1 MFGRIICFGVL
12 FSAVVAAAHGDTLTL
27 IDGVS
32 VDGKV
37 TQLPDGMYQLEVKGR
52 TLFYR
57 PDEVQS
63 LEMNEKTGV
72 IDRQAAI
79 EAWKRHEQELTTL
92 TGLDPEQ
99 RRRVEPIVDRL
110 QLEEE
115 RVAAR
120 NELIGIH
127 KELDLFKYLQFRFEE
142 ASHRLSPWI
151 LEAMCYLDSSR
162 ALPLARDCVLH
173 PYFGT
178 RAKAI
183 EMLGAMKDV
192 SSAPLIARG
201 LVDHKPEVQYL
212 AAAALGALG
221 AKPAT
226 PALIEMLASAD
237 PRVRTAARD
246 SLLALWAPELGETK
260 PETPDQ
266 WQQVWTAHSATVG
279 QPITTASLL
288 PLVEPGMEFQNE

>member
-1 MFGRIICFGVL
+1 MLHKALCLVAML
-12 FSAVVAAAHGDTLTL
+12 AAAAIGVHADTLRL
-27 IDGVS
+27 NNGVT

-37 TQLPDGMYQLEVKGR
+37 TQSPDGMYQLEVKGR
-52 TLFYR
+52 TLIYQ
-57 PDEVQS
+57 PGEVLS
-63 LEMNEKTGV
+63 FEKNDRTGV

-79 EAWKRHEQELTTL
+79 EEWKRREQELTEI

-99 RRRVEPIVDRL
+99 RQRVEPIVDRL

-120 NELIGIH
+120 NELIAIH
-127 KELDLFKYLQFRFEE
+127 KELDLFKYLQYRFEE

-151 LEAMCYLDSSR
+151 LEALCYLDSGR
-162 ALPLARDCVLH
+162 AAPLARDCVLH

-183 EMLGAMKDV
+183 EVLGAMKDT
-192 SSAPLIARG
+192 SSDLLIARG
-201 LVDHKPEVQYL
+201 LVDHKPQVVYM
-212 AAAALGALG
+212 AATALGALG
-221 AKPAT
+221 AKAAT
-226 PALIEMLASAD
+226 PALIELLASAD
-237 PRVRTAARD
+237 PRVRNAAKG
-246 SLLALWAPELGETK
+246 ALQTIWAPAPGDTK

-266 WQQVWTAHSATVG
+266 WQEVWKAHSALAG
-279 QPITTASLL
+279 QPITLASLQ